1 MNAMDL
7 RSLEGSAYASRWE
20 DGLLELFAGTALLLV
35 GVAWLTPMAGLGGV
49 APVLLIPFWPLARR
63 AVTEPRAGYVEFR
76 ADRKAKERKA
86 HMNLVLLGVVAF
98 VLGVAAYLVVSRDV
112 VGRDG
117 LIMML
122 VPALPGLL
130 LALGAIVTGWML
142 GLSRWFLYAASLAL
156 LALMGVYFD
165 AHPGVYMAA
174 GGALVAASGLTML
187 VRFVRSHPLPDKAA
201 P

>member
-142 GLSRWFLYAASLAL
+142 GLLAL
-156 LALMGVYFD
+156 LGVYFD